1 MKKVFFLFIATFSL
15 IALPA
20 QNPNEIELFKARFNS
35 EKTELV
41 GQFIDLTANEG
52 VLFWPLYKAYEA
64 ERSGNANKRIA
75 LLYQY
80 VNFYET
86 LTNAQAKALYND
98 VLKLQQS
105 EIALKKKY
113 NKKMG
118 KALSP
123 LIALRFFQL
132 EEFIQSEIR
141 TAILENIPLLDNY

>member
-1 MKKVFFLFIATFSL
+1 MKKTIILFMAIFSML
-15 IALPA
+15 ISSA
-20 QNPNEIELFKARFNS
+20 QNRDEIELFKARFNS

-41 GQFIDLTANEG
+41 SQFMDLTANEG
-52 VLFWPLYKAYEA
+52 ELFWPLYKAYEA

-80 VNFYET
+80 VNFNET
-86 LTNAQAKALYND
+86 LTNDQAKALYND

-105 EIALKKKY
+105 EVALKKKY
-113 NKKMG
+113 SKKMG

-123 LIALRFFQL
+123 LLALRFFQL

-141 TAILENIPLLDNY
+141 AAIMENIPLLDTY

>member
-1 MKKVFFLFIATFSL
+1 MKKAILLCITIFSIVTL
-15 IALPA
+15 SA
-20 QNPNEIELFKARFNS
+20 QNRNEIELFKALFNS
-35 EKTELV
+35 EKTDLV
-41 GQFIDLTANEG
+41 GEFLDLTAQEG
-52 VLFWPLYKAYEA
+52 EIFWPIYRSYEA
-64 ERSGNANKRIA
+64 ERSGNVNKRIE

-86 LTNAQAKALYND
+86 LSNEQAEYWYND
-98 VLKLQQS
+98 VLKLQRS

-113 NKKMG
+113 NKRMR

-141 TAILENIPLLDNY
+141 SAIIENLPFLENY